1 MEPIFMKAL
10 AAAALSL
17 LALSTPAFAQD
28 GSGTSAPRTADAA
41 PANSSQGG
49 DNGAPNE
56 RRICRSMAD
65 DSTSRMGARRVC
77 RTETEWREA
86 ARRTRD

>member
-10 AAAALSL
+10 AAAALFSF
-17 LALSTPAFAQD
+17 ALSSPAFAQD
-28 GSGTSAPRTADAA
+28 GSGTGAPRTADAA
-41 PANSSQGG
+41 PANSGQSG
-49 DNGAPNE
+49 DNGVQSE

-77 RTETEWREA
+77 RTETEWRDA